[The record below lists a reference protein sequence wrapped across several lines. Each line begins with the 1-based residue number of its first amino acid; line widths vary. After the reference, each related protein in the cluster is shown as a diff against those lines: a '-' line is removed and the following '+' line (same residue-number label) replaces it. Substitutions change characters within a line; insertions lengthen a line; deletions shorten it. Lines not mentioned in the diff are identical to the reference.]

1 MPLAGDPE
9 VLLASAEQLA
19 GVART
24 LDAVRGEMVA
34 HARSITA
41 GWTGLAAS
49 QAAARTEGDAE
60 DLRRAVDAV
69 AGVVG
74 PLRTYADELRTAHR
88 EFDLG
93 EQQRAQPA
101 TAPAGLTAMTSVAER
116 ALASNEVAAR
126 VFDAALAVP
135 ATTPRTGGGTGLGA
149 ALAEGGNLAASL
161 GSAVLHHPGSTFAV
175 AGGGAIAT
183 LSAAGVL
190 AGTAATATGL
200 GSPIG
205 VPLTGASVAGVAIGA
220 GLAGAGAVD
229 LTQHALGDDRVA
241 PFRVD
246 ADAGDVVPPFDPPSE
261 ISGMTEHGRERAEG
275 RDGVGVSDE
284 AMADAVAHPTVP
296 PAPQANGTFRY
307 EGRDAVVS
315 LNERG
320 EVVTT
325 WARTSNGWRNR

>member
-1 MPLAGDPE
+1 MPLAGDPD
-9 VLLASAEQLA
+9 VLLTSAEQLA
-19 GVART
+19 DAARA
-24 LDAVRGEMVA
+24 LGAAHDEMVA
-34 HARSITA
+34 RARSIA
-41 GWTGLAAS
+41 VDWTGPAAPPTV
-49 QAAARTEGDAE
+49 ARLEGDAE
-60 DLRRAVDAV
+60 AVRRTADAV
-69 AGVVG
+69 ASLVG
-74 PLRTYADELRTAHR
+74 PLRTYSDELRAAQR

-93 EQQRAQPA
+93 EQQRAQPV
-101 TAPAGLTAMTSVAER
+101 TAAEGFAAMTAAAER
-116 ALASNEVAAR
+116 ALRANGTAAR
-126 VFDAALAVP
+126 AFDAALTAP
-135 ATTPRTGGGTGLGA
+135 ATAAAGGGSGLGA

-161 GSAVLHHPGSTFAV
+161 GSAALHHPASTFAV
-175 AGGGAIAT
+175 AGGGVLAT

-190 AGTAATATGL
+190 GGTAATATGV
-200 GSPIG
+200 GSPLG
-205 VPLTGASVAGVAIGA
+205 VPLTGASIAGVTAGV

-246 ADAGDVVPPFDPPSE
+246 TDAGGLPFDPPGG
-261 ISGMTEHGRERAEG
+261 ISGMTEHGRQRAEG

-284 AMADAVAHPTVP
+284 AMADAVANPTVP
-296 PAPQANGTFRY
+296 PEPQTNGTYRY

>member
-1 MPLAGDPE
+1 MPLSGDPDA
-9 VLLASAEQLA
+9 LLASAEQMA
-19 GVART
+19 GVARA

-41 GWTGLAAS
+41 GWTGLAAP
-49 QAAARTEGDAE
+49 QAAARIESDAE

-74 PLRTYADELRTAHR
+74 PLRTYADELRSAHR
-88 EFDLG
+88 GFDLG

-101 TAPAGLTAMTSVAER
+101 TAPVGLAAMASAAER
-116 ALASNEVAAR
+116 ALAANETAAR
-126 VFDAALAVP
+126 VFEAALAGPV
-135 ATTPRTGGGTGLGA
+135 TTPQTGGETGLGA

-175 AGGGAIAT
+175 AGGGVIAT

-190 AGTAATATGL
+190 GGTAATATGV

-205 VPLTGASVAGVAIGA
+205 VPLTGASVAGVAVGV

-229 LTQHALGDDRVA
+229 LTQHALDDDRVT

-246 ADAGDVVPPFDPPSE
+246 AVADVPSFDPPSE

-296 PAPQANGTFRY
+296 PAPQANGTYRY

-325 WARTSNGWRNR
+325 WARTSNGWRN